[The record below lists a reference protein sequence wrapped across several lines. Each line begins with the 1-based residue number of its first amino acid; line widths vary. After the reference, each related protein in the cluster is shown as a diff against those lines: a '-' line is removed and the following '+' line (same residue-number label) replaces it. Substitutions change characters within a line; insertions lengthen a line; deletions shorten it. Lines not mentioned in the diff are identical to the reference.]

1 MCVCLST
8 KRSIRMNEVRSSVRL
23 FNRSRVGPEILHERL
38 ELVGNLIISI
48 HNISDLPTTVAFT
61 NRGRIRM
68 YSTHAT
74 FYILPYILH
83 STFYMT
89 PLAPWPPPPTP
100 LLGPQQLYIMG
111 VDAQTRLNHM
121 YKLPLSTL
129 FTLSTLQRCK
139 DIPDHSTLW
148 PP

>member
-1 MCVCLST
+1 
-8 KRSIRMNEVRSSVRL
+8 
-23 FNRSRVGPEILHERL
+23 
-38 ELVGNLIISI
+38 
-48 HNISDLPTTVAFT
+48 
-61 NRGRIRM
+61 M

-74 FYILPYILH
+74 FYILHDPIGP
-83 STFYMT
+83 M
-89 PLAPWPPPPTP
+89 AP
-100 LLGPQQLYIMG
+100 LGPQQQYIMG